1 MATDETRERRVGL
14 DLPEVIGVDPNYALL
29 ALLAAKV
36 ASPFQVFVAK
46 RCHHKASR
54 DWIGIPYPRP

>member
-1 MATDETRERRVGL
+1 MATDETRERCAGL
-14 DLPEVIGVDPNYALL
+14 DLPEVISVDPNYTLL

-46 RCHHKASR
+46 RCHHKASLS
-54 DWIGIPYPRP
+54 